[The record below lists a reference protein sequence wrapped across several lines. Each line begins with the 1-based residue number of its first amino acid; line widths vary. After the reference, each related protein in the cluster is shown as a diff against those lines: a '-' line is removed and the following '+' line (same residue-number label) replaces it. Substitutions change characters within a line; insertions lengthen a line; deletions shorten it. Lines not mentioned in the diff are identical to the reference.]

1 MEPAHVFYKELPLD
15 ENNIFSANL
24 AENHESTSLSSKKL
38 SSKNL
43 RNMQLQVY
51 QLTKKLNQILSS

>member
-24 AENHESTSLSSKKL
+24 AENNESTSLS
-38 SSKNL
+38 
-43 RNMQLQVY
+43 
-51 QLTKKLNQILSS
+51 